1 MTGPLPLFLLRTV
14 LFPYMPMSLHVFE
27 DRYQE
32 MMRDCL
38 ESGTSFGV
46 VAIREGLEVAGEA
59 RPYDVGTLARI
70 LDVEKLDN
78 GRMNL
83 VITGATRFRIVRLL
97 PGKPYA
103 RAEIEYL
110 GESEADIGASRRQAL
125 VAAFER
131 YLRSQPTTSSLDPS
145 SLPEPNETAAYLIAA
160 VINTSLDVRQQLL
173 EADDVPKRID
183 MEIKILRREEDLLSR
198 QVLPAAVTPDSFSE
212 N

>member
-1 MTGPLPLFLLRTV
+1 MAGPLPLFLLRTV
-14 LFPYMPMSLHVFE
+14 LFPYMPMALHVFE

-46 VAIREGLEVAGEA
+46 VAIREGLEVGSEA
-59 RPYDVGTLARI
+59 RPFDIGTLARI

-83 VITGATRFRIVRLL
+83 VITGATRFRILRLL
-97 PGKPYA
+97 PGKSYA

-110 GESEADIGASRRQAL
+110 GESDADISASRRQAL
-125 VAAFER
+125 VTAFER
-131 YLRSQPTTSSLDPS
+131 YLQSQDVASSLDPS

-160 VINTSLDVRQQLL
+160 TINTTLDVRQQLL
-173 EADDVPKRID
+173 EAEDVAKRVD
-183 MEIKILRREEDLLSR
+183 MEIKVLRREEDLLSR
-198 QVLPAAVTPDSFSE
+198 RVLPAAVTPDSFSE